1 MKIME
6 ENSKE
11 LKEKLLGL
19 KGKCDIS
26 EIEYKAL
33 SLRLGIGCNEHTYAE
48 IAKIMN
54 TSKQR
59 VQQLTNNAILK
70 FRLCQEIKEYAVY
83 LDAPDEA
90 VENIDKMQRKL
101 VKQHKKFAR
110 KMGYDVPKKRG
121 KNE

>member
-1 MKIME
+1 M
-6 ENSKE
+6 
-11 LKEKLLGL
+11 
-19 KGKCDIS
+19 
-26 EIEYKAL
+26 
-33 SLRLGIGCNEHTYAE
+33 
-48 IAKIMN
+48 
-54 TSKQR
+54 
-59 VQQLTNNAILK
+59 
-70 FRLCQEIKEYAVY
+70 Y

>member
-1 MKIME
+1 M
-6 ENSKE
+6 
-11 LKEKLLGL
+11 GL

-83 LDAPDEA
+83 LDAPDDFDYVSEEF
-90 VENIDKMQRKL
+90 ENGLEQYQDEI
-101 VKQHKKFAR
+101 
-110 KMGYDVPKKRG
+110 G
-121 KNE
+121 KNEMEL